1 MHPYWIW
8 KGELDSKTCDLIIE
22 KSYLFEPEPGLIFTD
37 EGTPA
42 DDTKPKIRISDI
54 RWVQEDSFLSSL
66 VQEYFAYAN
75 RQFGF
80 DASTVYDIQYTEY
93 KGGQKGHYD
102 WHVDTFSKNGGFN
115 RKLSI
120 VVQLSDPSDYEGGN
134 FLFWNDE
141 PEGFKERGSVLVFP
155 SFRPHKVEPVT
166 KGLRRSLVSW
176 IEGPAW
182 R

>member
-22 KSYLFEPEPGLIFTD
+22 KSYQFKPEQASILDDKGDQVDSTEPEV
-37 EGTPA
+37 
-42 DDTKPKIRISDI
+42 RISDV
-54 RWVQEDSFLSSL
+54 RWVQEDDFLFSL
-66 VQEYFAYAN
+66 VQKYFAHAN
-75 RQFGF
+75 RQFGV
-80 DASTVYDIQYTEY
+80 DAAVVYDVQYTEY

-102 WHVDTFSKNGGFN
+102 WHIDTFSKNGGFN

-120 VVQLSDPSDYEGGN
+120 VIQLSDPSDYEGGK

>member
-1 MHPYWIW
+1 MLPYWLW
-8 KGELDSKTCDLIIE
+8 VGELDSKTCDLIIE
-22 KSYLFEPEPGLIFTD
+22 KSHQFKLKQAEIHDSNGNPIKN
-37 EGTPA
+37 
-42 DDTKPKIRISDI
+42 DTRISDI
-54 RWVQEDSFLSSL
+54 RWVQEDDFLYSL
-66 VQEYFAYAN
+66 VHRYFVHAN
-75 RQFGF
+75 RQFGV
-80 DASTVYDIQYTEY
+80 DTAAVYEVQYTEY

-102 WHVDTFSKNGGFN
+102 WHTDTFSKNTGFD

-120 VVQLSDPSDYEGGN
+120 VIQLSDPSDYEGGN
-134 FLFWNDE
+134 FLFWNDS